1 VWFRRLLR
9 PRPQLGR
16 RGRPGRLNFELD
28 AALSA
33 QLRLAARARQ
43 QSTERLI
50 ADLLAHGLEREALR
64 QQAEAALSALTKREQ
79 EVARLAAR
87 GHTNRQIAE
96 ALFISTETVKTH
108 MRNVLDKFEVHSK
121 ADLRLLLLDLGIRWW
136 QG

>member
-1 VWFRRLLR
+1 VWFRRLLH
-9 PRPQLGR
+9 PRPQTGR
-16 RGRPGRLNFELD
+16 RGRSERLAFELD
-28 AALSA
+28 AVLSA

-50 ADLLAHGLEREALR
+50 TDMLVQGLERETLR
-64 QQAEAALSALTKREQ
+64 QQAEAALSALTEREQ

-87 GHTNRQIAE
+87 GRTNRQIAE

-108 MRNVLDKFEVHSK
+108 MHNVLDKFDVHSK

-136 QG
+136 GS